1 MRGWITMVFV
11 ALVLLAAC
19 GNDDD
24 GAEPQTT
31 ADTSPTVEE
40 TTATTEG
47 TTTTALADEE
57 FPCSLLTQAEVEQLA
72 GNPLEPGDAIT
83 NNVTEDTNSF
93 QAAQCDWSSFEGEN
107 PVEVTLAVSQDDDFP
122 SGSVECPELPGT
134 TSQLDDIGTQAFWA
148 WNDPGTTLKIGSLRV
163 CTADALVTVDV
174 SSPGDEASTQQIARG
189 VAEAALAA
197 L

>member
-1 MRGWITMVFV
+1 MRRWIATAFV
-11 ALVLLAAC
+11 ALVVLAAC
-19 GNDDD
+19 GNDDT
-24 GAEPQTT
+24 AEPQTT
-31 ADTSPTVEE
+31 LDTSPALEE

-57 FPCSLLTQAEVEQLA
+57 YPCSLLTQDEVEQLA
-72 GNPLEPGDAIT
+72 GNPLEPGDATT
-83 NNVTEDTNSF
+83 NNITEDSNSF

-107 PVEVTLAVSQDDDFP
+107 PVEVTLAVSGSDDFP

-148 WNDPGTTLKIGSLRV
+148 WNDPGTTLKVGSLRV

-174 SSPGDEASTQQIARG
+174 SSPGDEASTQQVARG
-189 VAEAALAA
+189 VAEATLAA